1 MKWVKNHTGWKFEIV
16 KRTPKHVF
24 TVLPKRW
31 IVERTFDWM
40 MFWWI
45 MNRHHER
52 KYNIAENIMRIIMI
66 KLMLRKLF
74 A

>member
-1 MKWVKNHTGWKFEIV
+1 M
-16 KRTPKHVF
+16 
-24 TVLPKRW
+24 PKRW